1 MLGWFKKKL
10 KNKPAADP
18 VGQVVPEAVKTDS
31 EGAAQDFTEF
41 PEEAPDDKLS
51 SQETDKPAED
61 EKEALPDEL
70 SEADTPLPVE
80 EPTDAALESSEAEG
94 STETS
99 DENSSE
105 PAALKEETEAAPTDS
120 ALLQKSPSLFRKLS
134 EKLGRT
140 RESFT
145 HRIDELFLGKKK
157 IDGDLFDDLEE
168 ILVTADLG
176 IKTTQELL
184 ESARQKVKR
193 DALSDPQILKTIL
206 QDKIKSIIVNHD
218 QPGELVMPEKGPFVI
233 MVIGVNG
240 VGKTT
245 TIGKITRKF
254 QNSGQSVLLVA
265 ADTFRAAAVSQLK
278 IWGERNNARVIAQH
292 EGADPSSVV
301 FDAMALAVSKDYDVV
316 LVDTAGRLHTK
327 TNLMEELKKIK
338 RVMNKQLDGAPH
350 EVLLVIDAT
359 TGQNG
364 ISQALLFNEAVGI
377 TGIALTKLDG
387 TAKGGIVANI
397 ARELK
402 TPIRFIGVGEQIE
415 DLRDFDAD
423 EFIEALFE
431 SN

>member
-10 KNKPAADP
+10 KNKPATDP
-18 VGQVVPEAVKTDS
+18 VGQVVPEAVKTES
-31 EGAAQDFTEF
+31 EGAAQDFTEL
-41 PEEAPDDKLS
+41 PEDAPEDKLS
-51 SQETDKPAED
+51 SQETDRPAED
-61 EKEALPDEL
+61 EKEALPGKL

-80 EPTDAALESSEAEG
+80 ENSDTAVESSEAEG
-94 STETS
+94 STEKS
-99 DENSSE
+99 DEDSSG
-105 PAALKEETEAAPTDS
+105 PTAPDNETEAAAKDS
-120 ALLQKSPSLFRKLS
+120 TAPQKPPSLFRKLS

-145 HRIDELFLGKKK
+145 HRIDELFLGKKQ

-184 ESARQKVKR
+184 ESARKKVKR

-206 QDKIKSIIVNHD
+206 KDKIKSIIVDHD

-278 IWGERNNARVIAQH
+278 IWGERNDARVIAQH

-327 TNLMEELKKIK
+327 ANLMEELKKIK
-338 RVMNKQLDGAPH
+338 RVMNKQLGGAPH

-364 ISQALLFNEAVGI
+364 ISQALLFDEAVGI

-431 SN
+431 PK

>member
-10 KNKPAADP
+10 KNKPPADP
-18 VGQVVPEAVKTDS
+18 VGQVVPEAVKADS
-31 EGAAQDFTEF
+31 EGAAQGFT
-41 PEEAPDDKLS
+41 EAPDDQLS
-51 SQETDKPAED
+51 GQETDKPAED
-61 EKEALPDEL
+61 EKKPLPDKL
-70 SEADTPLPVE
+70 SEDDTPLPVAKPSDTE
-80 EPTDAALESSEAEG
+80 LESSGAEG
-94 STETS
+94 ATETS
-99 DENSSE
+99 DEDSSE
-105 PAALKEETEAAPTDS
+105 PTALEEETEAAAARDS
-120 ALLQKSPSLFRKLS
+120 TAPQKSPSLFRKLS

-145 HRIDELFLGKKK
+145 HRIDELFLGKKQ
-157 IDGDLFDDLEE
+157 IDGDLFDELEE

-184 ESARQKVKR
+184 ESARKKVKR

-206 QDKIKSIIVNHD
+206 QDKIKSIIVDHD

-254 QNSGQSVLLVA
+254 QDSGQSVLLVA

-301 FDAMALAVSKDYDVV
+301 FDAMAVAVSKDYDVV

-327 TNLMEELKKIK
+327 ANLMEELKKIK
-338 RVMNKQLDGAPH
+338 RVMNKQLSGAPH

-364 ISQALLFNEAVGI
+364 ISQALLFDEAVGI

-431 SN
+431 SK

>member
-18 VGQVVPEAVKTDS
+18 VGKVDPEADNSVELEDQGSPGSLTEELTDILAEEDVQQTADTATVKEIECPLPEVEKPSATSAQNHS
-31 EGAAQDFTEF
+31 ESIDLKEIEETPEQDTAT
-41 PEEAPDDKLS
+41 PEKSASLFKKLS
-51 SQETDKPAED
+51 HQ
-61 EKEALPDEL
+61 L
-70 SEADTPLPVE
+70 S
-80 EPTDAALESSEAEG
+80 
-94 STETS
+94 
-99 DENSSE
+99 
-105 PAALKEETEAAPTDS
+105 K
-120 ALLQKSPSLFRKLS
+120 
-134 EKLGRT
+134 T

-145 HRIDELFLGKKK
+145 HRLDELFLGKKQ

-176 IKTTQELL
+176 ISTTQELL
-184 ESARQKVKR
+184 ESARRQVKR
-193 DALSDPQILKTIL
+193 DALSDPQALKTIL
-206 QDKIKSIIVNHD
+206 KDKIKSIIVDHD
-218 QPGELVMPEKGPFVI
+218 QPGELVLPETGPFVI

-245 TIGKITRKF
+245 TIGKIARKF

-278 IWGERNNARVIAQH
+278 IWGERNNVRVVAQH
-292 EGADPSSVV
+292 EGADPSAVV
-301 FDAMALAVSKDYDVV
+301 FDAMAVALSKDYDVV

-327 TNLMEELKKIK
+327 ANLMEELKKIK
-338 RVMNKQLDGAPH
+338 RVMNKKLEGAPH

-364 ISQALLFNEAVGI
+364 ISQAVLFDEAVGV

-397 ARELK
+397 AKELK
-402 TPIRFIGVGEQIE
+402 TPIRFIGVGEQLD

-431 SN
+431 